1 MMLRKAPNFAIRPRV
16 QAALARLRAGPSRI
30 RLRWRLFLF
39 SLPVIAALLLA
50 AAKMISVA
58 VVSNSAIA
66 DFAGHDIAALRDD
79 VSALKSFDIFE
90 PAKTSF
96 ADADLAVLEGRLD
109 DAAALFRESLA
120 RTGFAHS
127 CPARVNLELVIETQG
142 DLAAREGNVQVAEQR
157 YNSAITVVKEA
168 PQGCFAGNDDPDAN
182 RRRIRHEALPRLQ
195 QKIDNLHKPPPSSN
209 QESPPSDSS
218 GGEGG
223 GSGGSGGGSGGSGGG
238 EGNPP
243 PPGEGN
249 PPPDQGQ
256 GSPPPDQGPGTPPPS
271 GQGPGSPPPQG
282 GSGAPPAGSGGQ
294 APSGGQG
301 AAGEGDALNPVS
313 PDRLPSVGSP
323 GAAPRLGTGS
333 GDPLDRLRTL
343 LDNSNASGG
352 ASE

>member
-1 MMLRKAPNFAIRPRV
+1 MLRKAPNFAIRPRLEG
-16 QAALARLRAGPSRI
+16 ALARLRSGPSRI

-39 SLPVIAALLLA
+39 SLPVVVVLLLA

-58 VVSNSAIA
+58 VVSNSAIS

-90 PAKTSF
+90 PAKSAF

-109 DAAALFRESLA
+109 DAAALFRKSLA
-120 RTGFAHS
+120 HTSFAQS

-142 DLAAREGNVQVAEQR
+142 DLAARAGNVQVAEQR

-168 PQGCFAGNDDPDAN
+168 PQGCFAGNDDPDKD

-195 QKIDNLHKPPPSSN
+195 QKLDKLHKPPPSSSPP
-209 QESPPSDSS
+209 ESPPPDSS
-218 GGEGG
+218 GGSGGDGG
-223 GSGGSGGGSGGSGGG
+223 GSGGSGGGSGGSGS
-238 EGNPP
+238 PP

-249 PPPDQGQ
+249 PPP
-256 GSPPPDQGPGTPPPS
+256 PDQGPGSPPPPS

-282 GSGAPPAGSGGQ
+282 GSGAPPAGPGGQ
-294 APSGGQG
+294 ATPG
-301 AAGEGDALNPVS
+301 GEGPGGEGSGLNPVS

-323 GAAPRLGTGS
+323 GVAPRLGTGS